1 MKITYE
7 EFNEL
12 QRQQMIRDYASEA
25 SYVLYNLSNI
35 VGKEHNKK
43 ISEIGKQLYVIRDE
57 AIENIRKMVEEND
70 W

>member
-70 W
+70 